1 MLIWPIVLC
10 FFIVLSIIQHLGGI
24 TFSQFLVDPWDKIIL
39 DLTLLFIVLGI
50 LYRMAFQARKGEKEK
65 LYKKV
70 AELEEKIRKMKGN
83 HETVE
88 SQEES

>member
-10 FFIVLSIIQHLGGI
+10 FFIVLSIVQHLGGI

-70 AELEEKIRKMKGN
+70 AELEEEIRKIKGN
-83 HETVE
+83 HETAE